1 MIDRGPKL
9 FFEMSSGK
17 SLSSFSKLFF
27 LLSFSIVFFLLSTS
41 NLQAKKYTVSG
52 LVLDSASKEPI
63 IGCLVLNSVNFQD
76 ASTNSMGFFS
86 LSVDSGACD
95 LIISFFGYKSF
106 EQKFILRSDQ
116 YLQILLIPNIQGID
130 TIKISRKGF
139 KKESENVQMSTMNIP
154 IKQIQATPSILG
166 ESDPLKIAQMLPGV
180 QSAGEAT
187 PGLFVRGSASDQN
200 LVLIDDAPVY
210 NPFHLF
216 GIFSVVN
223 SDALKNF
230 EITKGGYSSQYGGRL
245 ASVVNMDLKEGN
257 KNKFSGDISLGLASS
272 KALLEIPLVKDK
284 VSLMVSGR
292 ASSAQLFAKP
302 FMPKDRYGSYNFY
315 DFNTKLSAELTPK
328 TKLYFSAMYS
338 GDHFDLTDERS
349 YAKKYYDNVN
359 WNNLGSS
366 LRINHIIT
374 NKLFW
379 NASLI
384 YSKYNLTTGIKE
396 IIAQDSYNLQYKT
409 NIEDIG
415 LKNDFTYYFNSSNT
429 VKFGAITTHKTFI
442 PDAIVAKNQEV
453 SELERTVK
461 KYSVFESAVYLEN
474 EFKLTKKI
482 GGRIGGRINMYNYQ
496 NTTYINPEP
505 RISLAYNFIKN
516 WALKSSYTQ
525 MHQYMHLLTTRGI
538 GLPTDLWV
546 PATDKVPFKVADQ
559 ITFGLVK
566 DLPGQKLNIALEG
579 YYKRT
584 LNDLSFK
591 EGTSFMQATNPN
603 VISNSDLS
611 WENNVTSGTSWAYG
625 AELLVQKKSGK
636 LQGWIGYTLSW
647 SLSQYNELNFGK
659 PFYNNYD
666 RRNSFNI
673 VAIYQLTEKIALT
686 ASWVY
691 MTGNPVTIA
700 NSTFFNSYNAFSY
713 DYSSMNNFRMPAYHR
728 LDAGVNYKM
737 KGKKV
742 SKELEFSIYNVY
754 NRQNPFFYY
763 VLAGTVAGT
772 GTSPIVNQVSILP
785 ILPSFKYKIT
795 F

>member
-1 MIDRGPKL
+1 MINRGPKL
-9 FFEMSSGK
+9 FFEMSSDFC
-17 SLSSFSKLFF
+17 LSSLSKLFF
-27 LLSFSIVFFLLSTS
+27 LMSFSIVFFLLSTS

-106 EQKFILRSDQ
+106 EQKFNLRSDQ

-292 ASSAQLFAKP
+292 ASYAQLFAKP

-396 IIAQDSYNLQYKT
+396 ILAQDSYNLQYKT

-415 LKNDFTYYFNSSNT
+415 LKNDFTYYFNASNT
-429 VKFGAITTHKTFI
+429 VKFGAITTHKNFV

-482 GGRIGGRINMYNYQ
+482 GGRIGGRLNMYNYQ

-516 WALKSSYTQ
+516 WAIKSSYTK

-559 ITFGLVK
+559 ITFGVVK
-566 DLPGQKLNIALEG
+566 DLPKQKLNILLEG

-636 LQGWIGYTLSW
+636 LQGWVGYALSW

-673 VAIYQLTEKIALT
+673 VAIYQLTEKTALT

-728 LDAGVNYKM
+728 LDAGVNYKV

-763 VLAGTVAGT
+763 VLAGTVPGT

-785 ILPSFKYKIT
+785 ILPSFNYKIT